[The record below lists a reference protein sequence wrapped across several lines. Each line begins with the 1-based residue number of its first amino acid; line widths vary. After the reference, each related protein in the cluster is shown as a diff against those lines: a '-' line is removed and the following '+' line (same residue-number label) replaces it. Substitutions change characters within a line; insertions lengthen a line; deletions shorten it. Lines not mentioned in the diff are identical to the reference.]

1 MRRQE
6 FLRRLITKYGS
17 PDDERALLWG
27 MGGLS
32 ATMQADM
39 SESQLDAT
47 LILEDVSLK
56 DKADENMA
64 QADAKRSAP
73 DAFGF

>member
-1 MRRQE
+1 
-6 FLRRLITKYGS
+6 
-17 PDDERALLWG
+17 

-32 ATMQADM
+32 ATMHADM